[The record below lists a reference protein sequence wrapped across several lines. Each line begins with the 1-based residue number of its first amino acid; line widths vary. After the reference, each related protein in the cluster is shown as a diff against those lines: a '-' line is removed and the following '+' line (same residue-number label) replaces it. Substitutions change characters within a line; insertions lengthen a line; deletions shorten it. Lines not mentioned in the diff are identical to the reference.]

1 MKNTIEQLKTHFPR
15 TGQIEWIGVREAR
28 GQPMQLLEEVLAQA
42 GTGLQGDKAGA
53 RPGGKRQVTF
63 IQAEYLS
70 LIQALLCQPTLSFAD
85 LRRNIAVSGINL
97 NALKD
102 QIIQV
107 GSARF
112 EVTGFCHPCKKLEES
127 LGYGTFNALRGH
139 GGITAKV
146 IQGGKVVLGDSLQV
160 ISE

>member
-1 MKNTIEQLKTHFPR
+1 M
-15 TGQIEWIGVREAR
+15 V
-28 GQPMQLLEEVLAQA
+28 LEEVLAKTGA
-42 GTGLQGDKAGA
+42 GLQGDKAGA
-53 RPGGKRQVTF
+53 RPGGKRQVTL
-63 IQAEYLS
+63 IQAEYLPF
-70 LIQALLCQPTLSFAD
+70 IQTLLGQTALSFAD

-112 EVTGFCHPCKKLEES
+112 EVTGFCHPCKRLEEN

-146 IQGGKVVLGDSLQV
+146 IQEGRISLGDSLQV